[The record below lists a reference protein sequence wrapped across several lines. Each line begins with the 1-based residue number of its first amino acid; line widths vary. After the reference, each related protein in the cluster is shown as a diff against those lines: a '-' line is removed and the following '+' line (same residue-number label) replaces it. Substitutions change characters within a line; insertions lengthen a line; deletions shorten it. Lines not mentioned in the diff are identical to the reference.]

1 MQRLS
6 WKTYAI
12 ALLTSVLTIGIKLF
26 LDRYI
31 GNSYP
36 FLLLLPAILISAW
49 YGGLGPGL
57 LATALTALAGD
68 FLFLPPTRSVM
79 LSGSNAVRVFAF
91 VCAGILLSLLLE
103 ARRRAMELERRARAE
118 TEAERKQAESA
129 RAYLA
134 AIVQSSEDAIVS
146 KDLEGIVTSWN
157 PAAEH
162 IYGYTAEEMIGQS
175 EARVIPPELPEELP
189 TILRRIR
196 AGERIEPYETFR
208 LRKDGTRVHLSITV
222 SPIRDSAANIIG
234 ASAIAR
240 DITEQ
245 KRFAKAVQESEFLYR
260 SLADNMP
267 HLVWMTLADGT
278 VEYCNQRWYAYT
290 GTKTA
295 QEAYG
300 ALERGIHP
308 DDRETVYAFWR
319 RCQETGAAYEAEYRL
334 FHAGRE
340 EFLWQLAR
348 AVPVRDEQG
357 NILRWF
363 GTSTD
368 IDEPRQRMA
377 EIEMLNTRLQRSIR
391 ETHHRV
397 KNNLQIISAMLDMQA
412 MQYET
417 VVPVEEIT
425 RLRQHV
431 KALATIHDLLTHQA
445 RHDTEVYTLPVR
457 AAFQKLIPMLQ
468 PMTGGRPITYSVDDL
483 SLPIRQVTTLTI
495 LVNELVSNA
504 VKHGSGKI
512 EVGLVRE
519 EAHAV
524 LEVTNEGPGL
534 PQGFEPM
541 TAANTGLELVE
552 SLTRYDLA
560 GSVQYE
566 NRLEGGVRVSICF
579 PLVSSMRSAGEQ

>member
-12 ALLTSVLTIGIKLF
+12 ALLVSLITVGIKLF

-31 GNSYP
+31 GNAYP
-36 FLLLLPAILISAW
+36 FLLLLPAILVSAW

-68 FLFLPPTRSVM
+68 YLFLPPSRSLV
-79 LSGSNAVRVFAF
+79 LSGSNAVRVFAY
-91 VCAGILLSLLLE
+91 VCAGILLSVLLE
-103 ARRRAMELERRARAE
+103 ARQHAVELERKARAE
-118 TEAERKQAESA
+118 AERELAE
-129 RAYLA
+129 RR
-134 AIVQSSEDAIVS
+134 V
-146 KDLEGIVTSWN
+146 
-157 PAAEH
+157 AE
-162 IYGYTAEEMIGQS
+162 
-175 EARVIPPELPEELP
+175 
-189 TILRRIR
+189 
-196 AGERIEPYETFR
+196 
-208 LRKDGTRVHLSITV
+208 
-222 SPIRDSAANIIG
+222 
-234 ASAIAR
+234 
-240 DITEQ
+240 
-245 KRFAKAVQESEFLYR
+245 KALQESEFLYR
-260 SLADNMP
+260 SLAENMP
-267 HLVWMTLADGT
+267 HLVWMTLPDGA

-300 ALERGIHP
+300 ALQRGIHP
-308 DDRETVYAFWR
+308 EDRETVEAFWR
-319 RCQETGAAYEAEYRL
+319 HCQETGEAYEAEYRFL
-334 FHAGRE
+334 NAERG
-340 EFLWQLAR
+340 EFFWQLAR

-377 EIEMLNTRLQRSIR
+377 EIELLNTRLQRSVR

-417 VVPVEEIT
+417 VVPVDEIT

-445 RHDTEVYTLPVR
+445 RHDTEVYTLPVQS
-457 AAFQKLIPMLQ
+457 AFQKLMPMLQ
-468 PMTGGRPITYSVDDL
+468 PMTGGRPIAYSVDDL

-512 EVGLVRE
+512 EVRLVRE
-519 EAHAV
+519 EEHAV

-534 PQGFEPM
+534 PPDFEPM

-560 GSVQYE
+560 GNVRYE

-579 PLVSSMRSAGEQ
+579 PFVSSTRSAGEQ